1 MGWDG
6 MEREVADGCERA
18 GGLRGKRRDRYHV
31 MSYRTSIFSVQRHGS
46 DYRRVSSII
55 NISHQ

>member
-1 MGWDG
+1 